1 MNVRSK
7 RLPDSGVA
15 SGYQA
20 DLGAGYWGC
29 LYDEARRNR
38 MLAQAA
44 APALRENDWN
54 DYRILCQGRR
64 IQLWVNG
71 IPTVDF
77 TEPDENVRPV
87 GSSPCRFRPTARR
100 KLGTAISASNRWID
114 PVVDSERRATGV
126 SPPVFH
132 MPDICARSSQYPL
145 R

>member
-7 RLPDSGVA
+7 RNPDNGVA

-38 MLAQAA
+38 MLVQAVE
-44 APALRENDWN
+44 APQIRENDWN

-71 IPTVDF
+71 IQTVDY
-77 TEPDENVRPV
+77 TEQDEGILPR

-114 PVVDSERRATGV
+114 PVV
-126 SPPVFH
+126 
-132 MPDICARSSQYPL
+132 
-145 R
+145 